1 MIGAPTGVADR
12 TEIGTQ
18 ATTTRPAL
26 EPGNLADLLRLPA
39 AIDPEGVALHY
50 IHHGAP
56 RESLTWR
63 ELWRRA
69 GTEAAR
75 LSDAGVG
82 AGDRVMLVLPSP
94 PDFVAAF
101 FGAARLGAVP
111 VPVAP
116 LAPRNSAARAAQ
128 SDRLSAIAADCHA
141 AAVIAQPEVCDS
153 LARRSA
159 GNRKRIWLAPAAP
172 DTPPAATP
180 PDVAR
185 DPDGLALLQYTSGST
200 SRPKGVELSHRSI
213 LANVAAIVER
223 IDHPGAVG
231 LSWLPLHHDMGLIGS
246 LLSPLAGRMPLFLM
260 PPRAFLLSPLRWLSA
275 ISEHR
280 VTMTVAPNFAFAY
293 CLENIDPADLEGVRL
308 DSLRIALNGAEPV
321 DPTVVGRFEE
331 KFRPYGLRPG
341 VVTPVYGLAE
351 NCLAVTFSDF
361 GAFRLDA
368 VDADRLELTG
378 RALPADPANPAGPT
392 EIAARRKSF
401 VSVGRPIGHQEVRI
415 AGRGGKPLP
424 ERQVGE
430 ILVRGPSVM
439 RAYHRRAQATAR
451 ALRGGWLHTGDL
463 GYLADGQLYITGR
476 KKDLIIRHG
485 RNYHPQDL
493 ESPLRDL
500 PGLRAGGAVA
510 FALEAGPAPRVV
522 VVAETREREPQARA
536 ALAREIRRRI
546 HDACLFGPD
555 EVLLVRPGAIPRT
568 TSGKPRRPECR
579 RMYLAAELDGAAAA

>member
-1 MIGAPTGVADR
+1 MIGAPSRVADR
-12 TEIGTQ
+12 TEIG
-18 ATTTRPAL
+18 ARAKTTRPAV
-26 EPGNLADLLRLPA
+26 EPGNLADILRLPA
-39 AIDPEGVALHY
+39 ATDPEGVALHF

-75 LSDAGVG
+75 LRDAGVG

-116 LAPRNSAARAAQ
+116 LAPRNSAARAVQ
-128 SDRLSAIAADCHA
+128 SDRLSAVAADCHA
-141 AAVIAQPEVCDS
+141 AAVIAQPEVCES
-153 LARRSA
+153 LNRRSA
-159 GNRKRIWLAPAAP
+159 RDRKRIWLAPAAP
-172 DTPPAATP
+172 GTPPAEVP

-223 IDHPGAVG
+223 IDHPDAVG
-231 LSWLPLHHDMGLIGS
+231 LTWLPLHHDMGLIGG
-246 LLSPLAGRMPLFLM
+246 LLSPLAGRMTLYLM

-321 DPTVVGRFEE
+321 DPAVVARFEE
-331 KFRPYGLRPG
+331 KFRPYGLRSG

-378 RALPADPANPAGPT
+378 RALPADPANPVDTAT
-392 EIAARRKSF
+392 RRRTF

-463 GYLADGQLYITGR
+463 GYLADGQLFVTGR
-476 KKDLIIRHG
+476 KKELIIRNG

-493 ESPLRDL
+493 ESQLRDL
-500 PGLRAGGAVA
+500 PGLRAGSAVA
-510 FALEAGPAPRVV
+510 FAVEARPALRVV
-522 VVAETREREPQARA
+522 VVAETREKEPQARA
-536 ALAREIRRRI
+536 LLAREIRGRI

-555 EVLLVRPGAIPRT
+555 EVILVRPGTIPRT

-579 RMYLAAELDGAAAA
+579 RMYLAAELGGGAVE